1 MPEIRPVLRNFLA
14 GFIRTDALGD
24 DTDIFATGFVNSMFA
39 MQLLLFIEKTFALSV
54 ANDELNL
61 AHFRSIDAMTAFIER
76 KLSVKAAA

>member
-1 MPEIRPVLRNFLA
+1 
-14 GFIRTDALGD
+14 
-24 DTDIFATGFVNSMFA
+24 